1 MLNSKSLA
9 DSLISIYRIKL
20 AQSKP
25 VVKNVTAEAIPIPG
39 GGTNYEL
46 TKQMGPPEFDEEL
59 FRPLAEAIAEAV
71 VSHIQSS
78 SEVADNLAIPPSV
91 WRVK

>member
-1 MLNSKSLA
+1 MLSSSSLA
-9 DSLISIYRIKL
+9 DAIISAYRIKL
-20 AQSKP
+20 SESKQ
-25 VVKNVTAEAIPIPG
+25 VVKNVTATATPIPG
-39 GGTNYEL
+39 GGTNYEIN
-46 TKQMGPPEFDEEL
+46 KQMGPPEFDEEL

-78 SEVADNLAIPPSV
+78 SEVEDLSALSI